1 MTLMSE
7 HSESTAATL
16 ARIDIFDNLTPAQ
29 YELLAFLCQPLEP
42 RKGTWLLREQEEG
55 DDLYVI
61 VQGGVEVVMDPGLV
75 VPGRE
80 GAPGE
85 RVVTEL
91 RDGQVFGE
99 IALVDQGLRSASVRV
114 SRDDTRLL
122 RISGGRLLMLC
133 DTYPGLGYH
142 VMRNLASE
150 LALKLRE
157 NGLSFREYQLALSAA
172 PRKGEID
179 AA

>member
-1 MTLMSE
+1 MSE
-7 HSESTAATL
+7 QSGSTAAIL

-29 YELLAFLCQPLEP
+29 YELLAFLCEPLEP
-42 RKGTWLLREQEEG
+42 RKGAWLLREQEEG
-55 DDLYVI
+55 EDLYVI
-61 VQGGVEVVMDPGLV
+61 IQGGVEVVMDPGLI
-75 VPGRE
+75 VPGRD
-80 GAPGE
+80 GAPAE

-99 IALVDQGLRSASVRV
+99 IALVDRGLRSASVRV

-133 DTYPGLGYH
+133 DTYPGLGYR

-150 LALKLRE
+150 LALKLRD
-157 NGLSFREYQLALSAA
+157 NGLTFREFQLALSAA
-172 PRKGEID
+172 QRESGNN